1 MQSVLMERQRQ
12 GYGARHDLLSLRY
25 VLDFFGPDLGRR
37 LIVAT
42 RREGAAD
49 ALPTFVTVADF
60 GDLCQA
66 DVSISHDEGHGCT
79 RRPLPQSTGGMV
91 FAAVNEM
98 NTVGEGMERF
108 AALAK
113 VRADR
118 ALIAGL
124 QNANAFIGAIEEA
137 GASAKAP
144 PRAYDRQLCL
154 IALLDAVSLTL
165 TCLHFES

>member
-1 MQSVLMERQRQ
+1 M
-12 GYGARHDLLSLRY
+12 
-25 VLDFFGPDLGRR
+25 
-37 LIVAT
+37 
-42 RREGAAD
+42 
-49 ALPTFVTVADF
+49 
-60 GDLCQA
+60 
-66 DVSISHDEGHGCT
+66 
-79 RRPLPQSTGGMV
+79 